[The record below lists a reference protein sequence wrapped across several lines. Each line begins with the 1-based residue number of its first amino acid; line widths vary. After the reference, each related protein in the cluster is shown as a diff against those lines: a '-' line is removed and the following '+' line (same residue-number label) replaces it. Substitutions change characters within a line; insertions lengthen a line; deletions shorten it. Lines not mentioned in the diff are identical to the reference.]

1 MMSIW
6 ISFIWTM
13 EWWGQVNAR
22 RSSQLKQQLMQ
33 VPNPDLCDTS
43 ALLLIISSSSFVGT
57 CILWTNLMTSSPLA
71 YRVVK
76 SSRLLAKIA
85 AYLVI
90 SIGRLLCLAFL
101 YGWCFLNKISLDW
114 LPTLTTQPSTLY
126 LKTLWQPCLLAQMVR
141 ALHWYRR
148 GQIQILASLNFFM
161 ISFHNCISCVFHCND
176 LLCIYLHYCNIIP
189 VRIILV
195 SRSLRAFDFFS

>member
-1 MMSIW
+1 MN
-6 ISFIWTM
+6 FIYLNHGMVGTSKCKKI
-13 EWWGQVNAR
+13 A
-22 RSSQLKQQLMQ
+22 QLKQQLMQ
-33 VPNPDLCDTS
+33 MPNPDLCDTS

-57 CILWTNLMTSSPLA
+57 CILWTNLMTSSRLA

-90 SIGRLLCLAFL
+90 SIGWLLCLAFL

-114 LPTLTTQPSTLY
+114 PPTLTTQPSTLY

-161 ISFHNCISCVFHCND
+161 ISFHNCISCVFHCDD